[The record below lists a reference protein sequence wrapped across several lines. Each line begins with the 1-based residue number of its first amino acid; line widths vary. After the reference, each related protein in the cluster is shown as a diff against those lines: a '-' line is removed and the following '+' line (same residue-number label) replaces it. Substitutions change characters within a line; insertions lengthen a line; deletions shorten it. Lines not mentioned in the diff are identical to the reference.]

1 MVSFCSMSVCAFLWK
16 RMVIKTLPRKFQS
29 VKWLSFKDSM
39 MASET
44 CLQILATKLLCYL
57 SNNVAKTC
65 SRGSKFSRELKSS
78 TLSSFIK
85 YSLRIFSCIYVLHAF
100 PNFLYT
106 VVFLVNGNGVFCVK
120 KLACIFEIFLRNFI
134 GIRLI
139 KFNFS
144 EKKISLYK
152 KQL

>member
-1 MVSFCSMSVCAFLWK
+1 MTWLHGFFLLNECLRFFSEKDGDKNLAKEISK
-16 RMVIKTLPRKFQS
+16 RQMTFFL
-29 VKWLSFKDSM
+29 KDSM
-39 MASET
+39 MAPET
-44 CLQILATKLLCYL
+44 CSQILATKLLCYL

-106 VVFLVNGNGVFCVK
+106 GVFCVK
-120 KLACIFEIFLRNFI
+120 KTCLYIWNLFE
-134 GIRLI
+134 
-139 KFNFS
+139 KFYWN
-144 EKKISLYK
+144 KIN
-152 KQL
+152 